1 MDPINC
7 MHVEPNG
14 KTCRRVAY
22 NRLYY
27 CRAHSKL
34 YPDAGPRKDAPPRPE
49 TGPERD
55 ARMRE
60 RATAPDEEPPAEQQ
74 IAENTPDP
82 ETPDPETPDPET
94 PDPETPDPETP
105 DPETPDPETPE
116 EVPEATDWDEVQ
128 KEDGWWDDALP
139 DATPEELIKEALT
152 NAEASGRSLSAE
164 QIYTVASLGGE
175 VTTEMF
181 DPSIS
186 ARFSQTVWGAVA
198 IVVLCVVS
206 PIALLIA
213 DIGIFLGRIFNF
225 EFRRAFQS
233 NPIVWVY
240 LGILFVWTPQFLI
253 GAAIF
258 GAAWG
263 FYDHWAKSRALKRG
277 KADYLASQEGN

>member
-14 KTCRRVAY
+14 KTCRRAAY

-27 CRAHSKL
+27 CRTHSNL
-34 YPDAGPRKDAPPRPE
+34 YPDAGTRKDAPPRPE
-49 TGPERD
+49 TGSERD
-55 ARMRE
+55 ARMRGE
-60 RATAPDEEPPAEQQ
+60 VSAPDNEPPVEQQ
-74 IAENTPDP
+74 IAEDA
-82 ETPDPETPDPET
+82 
-94 PDPETPDPETP
+94 
-105 DPETPDPETPE
+105 PE
-116 EVPEATDWDEVQ
+116 EVPEVTDWKEVQ

-139 DATPEELIKEALT
+139 DATPEEQMKEALA
-152 NAEASGRSLSAE
+152 NAEVSGKSLSAE

-186 ARFSQTVWGAVA
+186 ARFRTTVRLTVL
-198 IVVLCVVS
+198 IVVLCVVA
-206 PIALLIA
+206 PLALVIA
-213 DIGIFLGRIFNF
+213 DIAIFLGRIFNF

-233 NPIVWVY
+233 NPLGWVA
-240 LGILFVWTPQFLI
+240 LGVAVWTPQFLI

-263 FYDHWAKSRALKRG
+263 FYDHWTKSRALKRG
-277 KADYLASQEGN
+277 KADYLDSQEDA

>member
-1 MDPINC
+1 

-74 IAENTPDP
+74 IAED
-82 ETPDPETPDPET
+82 
-94 PDPETPDPETP
+94 TP

-116 EVPEATDWDEVQ
+116 EAPEVTDWDEVQ

-139 DATPEELIKEALT
+139 DATPEEQMTEALA
-152 NAEASGRSLSAE
+152 NAEAAE
-164 QIYTVASLGGE
+164 RRLAAEEIYTVASLGGE

-186 ARFSQTVWGAVA
+186 ARFWDTVGGAVFV
-198 IVVLCVVS
+198 VVLCVVA

-213 DIGIFLGRIFNF
+213 DIGIFLGRIANF
-225 EFRRAFQS
+225 EFRRAFQG
-233 NPIVWVY
+233 NPFVWVAIGV
-240 LGILFVWTPQFLI
+240 LLVWTPQFLI
-253 GAAIF
+253 GAAIL
-258 GAAWG
+258 GAVWG

-277 KADYLASQEGN
+277 KADYLDSREGDS

>member
-1 MDPINC
+1 

-14 KTCRRVAY
+14 KTCRRAAY

-27 CRAHSKL
+27 CRTHSNL
-34 YPDAGPRKDAPPRPE
+34 YPDAGTRKDAPPRPE
-49 TGPERD
+49 TGSERD
-55 ARMRE
+55 ARMRGE
-60 RATAPDEEPPAEQQ
+60 VSAPDNEPPVEEQ
-74 IAENTPDP
+74 IAED
-82 ETPDPETPDPET
+82 
-94 PDPETPDPETP
+94 
-105 DPETPDPETPE
+105 TPDPETPE

-253 GAAIF
+253 GAAIL
-258 GAAWG
+258 GAVWG

-277 KADYLASQEGN
+277 KADYLDSREGDS